1 MQLAQ
6 LVIGK
11 VKGVVLAF
19 CSSEVCQWKQ
29 IQCIMFASLNNS
41 GPKCKC
47 FIRQSLVMFRWNW
60 APHHNT
66 HCIAESKN
74 LCGEHMR
81 LETPSQTGKY
91 KHRHFLWPIT
101 TLPTAHM
108 TLHYASTHIEGHRR
122 RADLKLKRVWIHFTW
137 TTTNKTTNFV
147 RTWVVL
153 RFLSSI
159 VRLDRGER

>member
-1 MQLAQ
+1 MLVVAWKMVILYWCWFIGTFWNCSSVFWKQLAQ

-19 CSSEVCQWKQ
+19 CSSEVCQWEQ

-47 FIRQSLVMFRWNW
+47 FMRQSLVMFRWNW
-60 APHHNT
+60 VPHHNT

-101 TLPTAHM
+101 TLPTWP
-108 TLHYASTHIEGHRR
+108 YITHQPILRDIEG
-122 RADLKLKRVWIHFTW
+122 
-137 TTTNKTTNFV
+137 
-147 RTWVVL
+147 
-153 RFLSSI
+153 
-159 VRLDRGER
+159 ERISN